1 MPKITGSRAMAR
13 NSQNVVLKFEGDDV
27 SGKLDELQLVV
38 PKDVAKDFRQVAKK
52 LKMTPSTL
60 FEEMVEIYKT
70 TV

>member
-1 MPKITGSRAMAR
+1 MAR
-13 NSQNVVLKFEGDDV
+13 NSQNAVLKFDSSSSKKSE
-27 SGKLDELQLVV
+27 ELHLIV

-52 LKMTPSTL
+52 LRMTPTAL